1 MAFED
6 YTTHPFTKFDKDWAL
21 LTAGTMNDFNSMSI
35 SWAAWAPC
43 GPRPWP
49 FSL

>member
-21 LTAGTMNDFNSMSI
+21 LTAGTMNDFNSMTI
-35 SWAAWAPC
+35 SW
-43 GPRPWP
+43 GGMGTM
-49 FSL
+49 